1 MREVQVNRLKAMILG
16 ALVIGLVAGAWGAKK
31 AVLELSKSVP
41 LASLH
46 DGDFDHF
53 AVDLTG
59 HRLFSAAEE
68 NSKLLVFD
76 LSSDKLIHTMTDL
89 KAPHS
94 MVYRNDLKKLF
105 VVDGDLGAVKIYDG
119 ASYKPVGEIKLRD
132 GADSSVYD
140 PATKYLYVID
150 GGDDGHLPNS
160 YIAVVDTTN
169 GKQLK
174 EVKLDSNDVEAMA
187 LESSGPRLFVN
198 IRGNNTVEVYDRSNL
213 TKLATWPLPEDA
225 KKPTALAFDQSGHRL
240 FVGTRNPGKL
250 VVLNSDSG
258 KVVADLPSAAMVD
271 DMAYDGAHK
280 RIYFAGTDFLYVFQ
294 QQSPDRYT
302 LEERVPTG
310 FRAKTA
316 IFVPQLERYYL
327 GVPHHAAKTAEL
339 RVYKV
344 LP

>member
-1 MREVQVNRLKAMILG
+1 MNRVKALILG
-16 ALVIGLVAGAWGAKK
+16 TLVIGLLAAAWGAKK
-31 AVLELSKSVP
+31 SVLELSKSVP
-41 LASLH
+41 LPTLH

-59 HRLFSAAEE
+59 HRLFAAAEE

-76 LSSDKLIHTMTDL
+76 LETNKLIHTITDL

-105 VVDGDLGAVKIYDG
+105 VVDGDLGSVKIYDG
-119 ASYKPVGEIKLRD
+119 SSYKPLGDIKLRD

-140 PATKYLYVID
+140 PATKYLYVVD

-160 YIAVVDTTN
+160 YITVVDTTN
-169 GKQLK
+169 QKQLN
-174 EVKLDSNDVEAMA
+174 ETKLDSNDVEAMA
-187 LESSGPRLFVN
+187 LESSGPRLFVD
-198 IRGNNTVEVYDRSNL
+198 IRGNNAIEVFDRNKL
-213 TKLATWPLPEDA
+213 TKLATWPLPDDA

-250 VVLNSDSG
+250 VVLDSNTG
-258 KVVADLPSAAMVD
+258 KVVADLPSASMVD
-271 DMAYDGAHK
+271 DIAYDASHK

-294 QQSPDRYT
+294 QSSPDHYT
-302 LEERVPTG
+302 LEEQVQTG

>member
-1 MREVQVNRLKAMILG
+1 MNRLKAMILG
-16 ALVIGLVAGAWGAKK
+16 ALVIGMVAGAWGAKK

-41 LASLH
+41 LPNLH

-53 AVDLTG
+53 AVDLDS
-59 HRLFSAAEE
+59 HRLFAAAEE

-76 LSSDKLIHTMTDL
+76 LDTNKLIHTITDL

-105 VVDGDLGAVKIYDG
+105 VVDGDLGSVKIYDG
-119 ASYKPVGEIKLRD
+119 ASYKPAGEIKLRE
-132 GADSSVYD
+132 GADSSTYD
-140 PATKYLYVID
+140 PATKYLYVVD

-169 GKQLK
+169 GKQLN
-174 EVKLDSNDVEAMA
+174 ETKLDSNDVEALA
-187 LESSGPRLFVN
+187 LEKSGPRLFVN
-198 IRGNNTVEVYDRSNL
+198 IRGNNTIEVFNRDKL

-240 FVGTRNPGKL
+240 FVGARSPGKL

-258 KVVADLPSAAMVD
+258 KVVADVPSASMVD
-271 DMAYDGAHK
+271 DIAYDAAHK

-294 QQSPDRYT
+294 QSSPDHYA
-302 LEERVPTG
+302 LEEQVPTG

>member
-1 MREVQVNRLKAMILG
+1 MNKLKATILG
-16 ALVIGLVAGAWGAKK
+16 ALVIGMVAGAWGAKK

-53 AVDLTG
+53 AVDLSG

-76 LSSDKLIHTMTDL
+76 LSSAKLIHTISDL

-94 MVYRNDLKKLF
+94 MVYRNDQRKLF
-105 VVDGDLGAVKIYDG
+105 VVDGDLGSVKVYDG
-119 ASYKPVGEIKLRD
+119 SSYKPVGDIKLRD

-140 PATKYLYVID
+140 PSTKYLYVID

-174 EVKLDSNDVEAMA
+174 ELKLDSNDVEAMA
-187 LESSGPRLFVN
+187 LENSGPRLFVN
-198 IRGNNTVEVYDRSNL
+198 IRGNNTVEVFDRHNL

-225 KKPTALAFDQSGHRL
+225 KKPTAIAFDENGHRL
-240 FVGTRNPGKL
+240 LVGTRNPGKL
-250 VVLNSDSG
+250 VVLNSDTG
-258 KVVADLPSAAMVD
+258 NVVADLPSASMVD
-271 DMAYDGAHK
+271 DIAYDAAHK

-294 QQSPDRYT
+294 QNDSDHYT
-302 LEERVPTG
+302 LEQRIPTG

-327 GVPHHAAKTAEL
+327 GVPHHEAKTAEL